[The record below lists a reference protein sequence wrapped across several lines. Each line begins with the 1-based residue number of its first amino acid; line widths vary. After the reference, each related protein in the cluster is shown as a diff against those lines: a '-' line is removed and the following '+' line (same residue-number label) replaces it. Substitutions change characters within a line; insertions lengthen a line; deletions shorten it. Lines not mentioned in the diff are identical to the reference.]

1 MTRQQTID
9 DAVSLAIAMAND
21 PRYGYDQGNRWGP
34 DYDCSS
40 FIVTVWQ
47 DVGVPVRTAGASW
60 TGNMYDAFIKCGFRD
75 VTKKVNLSN
84 AAGMQPGDVLLNK
97 KNHVEMYIGDHRNV
111 KASINENGG
120 IKGGKTG
127 DQTGREIYISNYY
140 NYPWDAVLRYE
151 GAGSDETDDPD
162 CLQNP
167 NSSEDP
173 YSASS
178 NLSVPTVMIGDKSGF
193 VRAIQSLLIMRG
205 KDYNCG
211 NRSWNGREQP
221 DGEFGPMTEK
231 SLGLFQR
238 RAGLPVTG
246 VCDGDTWFALLSF
259 WA

>member
-75 VTKKVNLSN
+75 VTKNVNLSN

-151 GAGSDETDDPD
+151 GAGSDEPEPEDPVPDSQEDPD
-162 CLQNP
+162 DGFCSVKLPVLQ
-167 NSSEDP
+167 
-173 YSASS
+173 
-178 NLSVPTVMIGDKSGF
+178 IGDCNGYVS
-193 VRAIQSLLIMRG
+193 ALQALLIARG
-205 KDYNCG
+205 CSVG
-211 NRSWNGREQP
+211 P
-221 DGEFGPMTEK
+221 DGADGDFGNNTR
-231 SLGLFQR
+231 LALIAFQR
-238 RAGLPVTG
+238 RKDLDQDGVAGPI
-246 VCDGDTWFALLSF
+246 TWDALLRG
-259 WA
+259 